1 MPDPPAPPVPAC
13 AIPPPPPPVFV
24 PPETPFTLGDPG
36 KLGEKFDLPIIN
48 CDSKLLYKDFDIGTA
63 KPTKSQQ
70 NLVKH
75 YMIDLLKSNEQSNL
89 SWFLDKSRKIISELN
104 HQNQIPILTGG
115 TGQYLWGIL
124 EGWDPPNV
132 SPNKKFR
139 ARINLEI
146 KNLGI
151 KKVVKNYSEKYNLD
165 PQLDLENPIRL
176 IRIIERID
184 AGVYGDSKSKLRNY
198 KIDSLIIGIK
208 IEREINDKLI
218 KDRVKHM
225 LNEGWIE
232 EVENLLDSGINPKSA
247 AMMSIGYRDIL
258 EFINGESDREEMEE
272 KIYISTRKLMR
283 HQDNWFKKSDKRIK
297 WVNFENS
304 FEEAEIIISEWLK
317 K

>member
-1 MPDPPAPPVPAC
+1 MINHKV
-13 AIPPPPPPVFV
+13 ISI
-24 PPETPFTLGDPG
+24 LGPTASG
-36 KLGEKFDLPIIN
+36 KSEISIKLGEKFDLPIIN

-132 SPNKKFR
+132 SPNKEFR

-184 AGVYGDSKSKLRNY
+184 ARVYGDSKSKLRNY

-272 KIYISTRKLMR
+272 KIYISSRKLMR

>member
-1 MPDPPAPPVPAC
+1 MINHKV
-13 AIPPPPPPVFV
+13 ISI
-24 PPETPFTLGDPG
+24 LGPTASG
-36 KLGEKFDLPIIN
+36 KSEISIKLGEKFDFPIIN
-48 CDSKLLYKDFDIGTA
+48 CDSKLLYKYFDIGTA

-132 SPNKKFR
+132 SPNKEFR

-151 KKVVKNYSEKYNLD
+151 NKVVKNYSEKYNLD
-165 PQLDLENPIRL
+165 SQLDLENPIRL

-184 AGVYGDSKSKLRNY
+184 AGVYGDSKSKLKNY

-297 WVNFENS
+297 WINFENS

>member
-1 MPDPPAPPVPAC
+1 MINHKV
-13 AIPPPPPPVFV
+13 ISI
-24 PPETPFTLGDPG
+24 LGPTASG
-36 KLGEKFDLPIIN
+36 KSEISIKLGEKFDFPIIN

-132 SPNKKFR
+132 SPNKEFR

-151 KKVVKNYSEKYNLD
+151 NKVVKNYSEKYNLD
-165 PQLDLENPIRL
+165 SQLDLENPIRL

-184 AGVYGDSKSKLRNY
+184 AGVYGDSKSKLKNY

-297 WVNFENS
+297 WINFENS

>member
-1 MPDPPAPPVPAC
+1 MINHKV
-13 AIPPPPPPVFV
+13 ISI
-24 PPETPFTLGDPG
+24 LGPTASG
-36 KLGEKFDLPIIN
+36 KSEISIKLGEKFDFPIIN

-132 SPNKKFR
+132 SPNKEFR

-151 KKVVKNYSEKYNLD
+151 NKVVKNYSEKYNLD
-165 PQLDLENPIRL
+165 SQLDLENPIRL

-184 AGVYGDSKSKLRNY
+184 AGVYGDSKSKLKNY

-247 AMMSIGYRDIL
+247 GMMSIGYRDIL

-297 WVNFENS
+297 WINFENS

>member
-1 MPDPPAPPVPAC
+1 MINHKV
-13 AIPPPPPPVFV
+13 ISI
-24 PPETPFTLGDPG
+24 LGPTASG
-36 KLGEKFDLPIIN
+36 KSEISIKLGEKFDLPIIN

-132 SPNKKFR
+132 SPNKEFR

-151 KKVVKNYSEKYNLD
+151 NKVVKNYSEKYNLD
-165 PQLDLENPIRL
+165 SQLDLENPIRL
-176 IRIIERID
+176 IRIIERFD
-184 AGVYGDSKSKLRNY
+184 AGVYRDSKSKLKNY

-258 EFINGESDREEMEE
+258 EFINGESNREEMEE
-272 KIYISTRKLMR
+272 KIYTSTRKLMR